1 MAGRGAGPGF
11 AVEKIQVKK
20 APSKS
25 IWIAGLTRLA
35 AEIAG
40 HFKISCSKQSIK
52 NWTSRKNP
60 PFPAPKESNRY
71 NRAECF
77 AWIEKYIMP
86 SNGPVQQSE
95 LALLEKSMRAKAERE
110 IDRADRERFELDKE
124 KGLYVLRSAATQT
137 TIGVIK
143 KYHGFVKAEL
153 ESNSVA
159 DRREKLQQLGV
170 SVEIVALFHE
180 FDLKQAQ
187 AMVDRIEQK
196 CEKASGE

>member
-1 MAGRGAGPGF
+1 MAGTGAGPGF

-35 AEIAG
+35 AEING
-40 HFKISCSKQSIK
+40 HFKISCAKQNIK
-52 NWTSRKNP
+52 NWQRRSP
-60 PFPAPKESNRY
+60 PFPAPKASNRY

-77 AWIEKYIMP
+77 AWVEKFIMP
-86 SNGPVQQSE
+86 SSGPVNQSE
-95 LALLEKSMRAKAERE
+95 LAWVTRAEQAKSERE
-110 IDRADRERFELDKE
+110 VDRAERERFELDKE

-196 CEKASGE
+196 CEKETGE